1 MLSALAPLVR
11 QKQQAG
17 IQHISSSHYSCWF
30 SFHKSSIY
38 RSLMFSDVTSCLL
51 GTALDVA
58 IFAEHIS
65 YGSDTLHKMRDFVT
79 FKNDKPKLK
88 KSWCNHFV
96 RTIFSWRLRLKRR
109 ILAFLHGITESVVL
123 HLLRPVELTLFLLI
137 YSKSVLWGSLLYF
150 YRIWSCW
157 LAHACLLSPG
167 QVTEGHWKWGDIT
180 IQVNSAFFTGIYGMW
195 NLYVF
200 ALMFLYAPSHKNY
213 GEDQSNGKCL

>member
-65 YGSDTLHKMRDFVT
+65 CGSDTSRKMRDFVT
-79 FKNDKPKLK
+79 FKNDKSKLK

-96 RTIFSWRLRLKRR
+96 RTIFSWRSRLKGR

-123 HLLRPVELTLFLLI
+123 HLLYPVELTLFLLI

-150 YRIWSCW
+150 
-157 LAHACLLSPG
+157 LQNLVLLTGPCM
-167 QVTEGHWKWGDIT
+167 
-180 IQVNSAFFTGIYGMW
+180 SAFSWAGDWGPLEVGGHH
-195 NLYVF
+195 N
-200 ALMFLYAPSHKNY
+200 P
-213 GEDQSNGKCL
+213 GEQRLLHRHLRHVEPLRLCLDVPVRTIAQELWGRPVEW